1 MGSRCSIAWLE
12 APRKEPPIYL
22 PISPVYLPYVSA
34 ISPLYLDR
42 RARGAAEEQLEP
54 LAANTARL
62 ARRVARDDGEARLL
76 ARRRLPPGSGLT
88 LTLALSLTVT
98 LTLTL
103 TLTLTPTLTLTLTL
117 TLTPASVA
125 CRSPSPVAVHCAA
138 QLATTLG
145 PALA

>member
-1 MGSRCSIAWLE
+1 MGIAT
-12 APRKEPPIYL
+12 ARAHH
-22 PISPVYLPYVSA
+22 VRARVSA
-34 ISPLYLDR
+34 IPQVALLDR

-62 ARRVARDDGEARLL
+62 ARRVARDDGEVRLL

-103 TLTLTPTLTLTLTL
+103 TLTLALTLTLTL
-117 TLTPASVA
+117 TLASVA